1 MPRAPLPPPPRR
13 RAGERGQAT
22 VELVA
27 LLPVVVVL
35 GLGAWQVAIAVHAM
49 WEATVAAR
57 AAARAHALGDS
68 PKAVVARMLPGGFD
82 DHARVT
88 TADDG
93 AVSVEVV
100 LPAIT
105 GGRLTT
111 FTTTARFEPQ

>member
-1 MPRAPLPPPPRR
+1 MPRASLHPPAR
-13 RAGERGQAT
+13 RASERGQAT

-27 LLPVVVVL
+27 LLPVIALL
-35 GLGAWQVAIAVHAM
+35 GLGAWQIAIAGHAM

-57 AAARAHALGDS
+57 AAARAHALGDD
-68 PKAVVARMLPGGFD
+68 PEQVVARVLPGGFD

-88 TADDG
+88 TDDDG

-111 FTTTARFEPQ
+111 FTTTARFAPQ